1 MFGRKLVAGSLG
13 LGLLAAGCSAAPAPV
28 AAATPVD
35 VAAPAAGEPDGSAL
49 GALLTE
55 YGELLV
61 AAATVGGDAL
71 ERMLVVTADD
81 RGRFD
86 PACAPVWA
94 HGLLQA
100 VGTGAPL
107 PVRADGARL
116 WLGAIDVP
124 VHAESSRVVHRTD
137 VDCEGRL
144 PHPDRRRP
152 EAEEAAPALAEAAS
166 APTPAAPPA
175 QPAPPTPTAP
185 APAVTPPEAT
195 RTPAG
200 STTTPR
206 LSVEVYDQELLGW
219 SEVFHQAFE
228 MVVEAQTAFG
238 EVGGGEAISA
248 TYGTLRDAVASGYG
262 FWAEVAPPPT
272 RAGAHGSLLAGLGV
286 WADELEVLRTCALNP
301 AGERCQEVRTLR
313 ATWQGSFAE
322 VTSVTGI
329 ALPSG
334 FVSMPRT
341 GHATAAPDPL
351 AGGFNLGNVRL
362 PSQHEVRRSL
372 EQG

>member
-13 LGLLAAGCSAAPAPV
+13 LGLLAAGCAAAPALAP
-28 AAATPVD
+28 AATPVG
-35 VAAPAAGEPDGSAL
+35 AAAEEPEDPDGSHVNV
-49 GALLTE
+49 LLTE

-71 ERMLVVTADD
+71 ERTLAMTADD
-81 RGRFD
+81 RERFD
-86 PACAPVWA
+86 PGCAPVWA

-107 PVRADGARL
+107 SVRADGASL

-124 VHAESSRVVHRTD
+124 VRAEPSRVAHRTD

-152 EAEEAAPALAEAAS
+152 EAEDAAPALAEAAP

-175 QPAPPTPTAP
+175 QPTPPTPA
-185 APAVTPPEAT
+185 AAVTPPGPAG
-195 RTPAG
+195 TPAG
-200 STTTPR
+200 STTPR
-206 LSVEVYDQELLGW
+206 LSVEVYDRELLGW

-228 MVVEAQTAFG
+228 VVVEAQTAFG

-248 TYGTLRDAVASGYG
+248 TYGTLRDAAASGYA

-286 WADELEVLRTCALNP
+286 WVDELELLRTCALNP
-301 AGERCQEVRTLR
+301 AGERCREVRTLR

-334 FVSMPRT
+334 FVSMPRRVD
-341 GHATAAPDPL
+341 GTAAPAPL
-351 AGGFNLGNVRL
+351 PGAFNIGNIRL
-362 PSQHEVRRSL
+362 PTQHEVRRSL
-372 EQG
+372 EQD